1 MASLAQF
8 FFEGDLVKG
17 ATVAPDEQTAKHIVQ
32 VLRKQAG
39 DKIKL
44 SNGNGYI
51 AIATITDAGKKK
63 CSLSIDS
70 VDFQEKEKSKLHLAV
85 AFTKNSSRNEW
96 LLEKATELGVSSI
109 IPLSTT
115 RTEKEHLRFD
125 RLRTILVSAM
135 LQSQGHYLP
144 ELTKATSL
152 QELTEK
158 YGSVAQKFIAHCM
171 DGKEKQPLTTAMKAA
186 SETILLIG
194 PEGDFTEEEVNLCET
209 NGFRGISLGTRR
221 LRTETAAMSAC
232 AYFNLINNAE

>member
-17 ATVAPDEQTAKHIVQ
+17 ATVALEEQTAKHIVQ

-44 SNGNGYI
+44 SNGNGFI
-51 AIATITDAGKKK
+51 AIVTITDAGKKK
-63 CSLSIDS
+63 CSVSIDS
-70 VDFQEKEKSKLHLAV
+70 VDFKQEEKAPLHLAV

-96 LLEKATELGVSSI
+96 LLEKATELGARSI

-144 ELTKATSL
+144 ELSKATTL
-152 QELTEK
+152 KDICEK
-158 YGSVAQKFIAHCM
+158 YNGVAQKLIAHCI
-171 DGKEKQPLTTAMKAA
+171 DEKEKSSLPIAMKAGN
-186 SETILLIG
+186 ETILLIG
-194 PEGDFTEEEVNLCET
+194 PEGDFTEEEVNFCEA
-209 NGFRGISLGTRR
+209 NGFTAISLGTRR

-232 AYFNLINNAE
+232 AYFNMINNAE

>member
-8 FFEGDLVKG
+8 FFDGDLIKG
-17 ATVAPDEQTAKHIVQ
+17 ATVALYEQTAKHIVQ

-44 SNGNGYI
+44 SNGNGLI
-51 AIATITDAGKKK
+51 AIVTIIDAGKKK
-63 CSLSIDS
+63 CSVIVDS
-70 VDFQEKEKSKLHLAV
+70 VDFREEDKAQLHLAV

-96 LLEKATELGVSSI
+96 LLEKATELGVRTI

-144 ELTKATSL
+144 VLSQATSL
-152 QELTEK
+152 KEICEK
-158 YGSVAQKFIAHCM
+158 YKSVAQKFIAHCI
-171 DGKEKQPLTTAMKAA
+171 DGKVKQPLTTAIKAG
-186 SETILLIG
+186 SEMILLIG
-194 PEGDFTEEEVNLCET
+194 PEGDFTEEEVSLCET
-209 NGFRGISLGTRR
+209 AGFKGVSLGTRR
-221 LRTETAAMSAC
+221 LRTETAALSVC
-232 AYFNLINNAE
+232 TYFNLINHAE

>member
-8 FFEGDLVKG
+8 FFDGDLVKG
-17 ATVAPDEQTAKHIVQ
+17 ATVALDEPTAKHIVQ

-51 AIATITDAGKKK
+51 AIVSITDAGKKK
-63 CSLSIDS
+63 CSVTVDS
-70 VDFQEKEKSKLHLAV
+70 VDFREEDKAQLHLAV

-96 LLEKATELGVSSI
+96 LLEKATELGVRSI

-125 RLRTILVSAM
+125 RLRSILVSAM
-135 LQSQGHYLP
+135 LQSQGYYLP
-144 ELTKATSL
+144 ELTQPATL
-152 QELTEK
+152 KEVTEK
-158 YGSVAQKFIAHCM
+158 YSSVAQKLIAHCI
-171 DGKEKQPLTTAMKAA
+171 DGKEKQPLTSAMKPGNG
-186 SETILLIG
+186 TILLIG

-209 NGFRGISLGTRR
+209 SGFKAVSLGTRR
-221 LRTETAAMSAC
+221 LRTETAALSVC
-232 AYFNLINNAE
+232 TFFNLINNAE